1 MTQEIWWHLF
11 FYPPKISTFTHWD
24 AEGNDE
30 KELRNPCSLTIF
42 LGHRLS
48 CAESLSSDALQYNP
62 LDFTF
67 LMTLPFSCIS
77 PAFSG
82 CCCAHISLPTASQE
96 ASGLFLPVIDHN
108 LCFCALI
115 LWDNLLSQVL
125 TTLTGFVCVFSQ
137 MLEKSRKEK
146 GKKKG
151 IAHFGENIC
160 PYQKLRKLKGGEL
173 PSSSPHLHFQPQR
186 QMLSQ
191 PMHLYRLS
199 LP

>member
-11 FYPPKISTFTHWD
+11 FYPPKISTFTRWD

-30 KELRNPCSLTIF
+30 KELRNPCSLTIY
-42 LGHRLS
+42 LGHMLS

-108 LCFCALI
+108 LCFCALT

-125 TTLTGFVCVFSQ
+125 TTLTGFVCVF
-137 MLEKSRKEK
+137 
-146 GKKKG
+146 
-151 IAHFGENIC
+151 
-160 PYQKLRKLKGGEL
+160 
-173 PSSSPHLHFQPQR
+173 FQPDAGKIQKGEGEKERNCSFRRKYLSISKTKKAQR
-186 QMLSQ
+186 RRVTIIFTSFAHSA
-191 PMHLYRLS
+191 PKANAESAHAS
-199 LP
+199 I

>member
-1 MTQEIWWHLF
+1 M
-11 FYPPKISTFTHWD
+11 FTHWD

-30 KELRNPCSLTIF
+30 KKLRNPCSLTIY
-42 LGHRLS
+42 LGHMLS

-96 ASGLFLPVIDHN
+96 AFGLFLPVIDHN

-186 QMLSQ
+186 QMLSR

>member
-1 MTQEIWWHLF
+1 M
-11 FYPPKISTFTHWD
+11 
-24 AEGNDE
+24 
-30 KELRNPCSLTIF
+30 
-42 LGHRLS
+42 LS